1 MDIATT
7 DPSGSVVARSA
18 TSGEDRA
25 VVDRGAIDTIPVV
38 EVTPPAE
45 GRSRIRMTLAYDGS
59 KFHGMAE
66 NRDVVTVVGTV
77 REVIERVI
85 GHEVEIAMAGRTD
98 AGVHAWGQV
107 ISFDVPTDLLGPL
120 GATGR
125 DAGRASPANLARA
138 INRVCVPSIVVRDA
152 RLAAR
157 DFDARF
163 SAISR
168 RYRYTILNRPV
179 PDPFLAATSW
189 WVPHDLDLGALR
201 LGCDALYGSHDFAAF
216 CRRPKPVDRP
226 DHPIARPA
234 SLVRRVTDAT
244 WHDLGDGILRFEIEA
259 SSFCHQMVR
268 SVVGTLV
275 EMGRGRR
282 RPGEMAGIIRTG
294 DRAAAGGLAPPQG
307 LCLWAVGYRGGPD
320 EAESLSGL
328 TGGVRP

>member
-1 MDIATT
+1 MDMSTT
-7 DPSGSVVARSA
+7 DPSGSVVARSGSSSDTDAGARSGIGSA
-18 TSGEDRA
+18 TGS
-25 VVDRGAIDTIPVV
+25 VDVIPVV

-59 KFHGMAE
+59 RFHGMAE
-66 NRDVVTVVGTV
+66 NRGVATVVGTV

-98 AGVHAWGQV
+98 TGVHAWGQV
-107 ISFDVPTDLLGPL
+107 ISFDVPTELLGAL

-168 RYRYTILNRPV
+168 RYRYTIVNRPV

-189 WVPHDLDLGALR
+189 WVPHELDLGALR
-201 LGCDALYGSHDFAAF
+201 LGCDALHGSHDFSAF
-216 CRRPKPVDRP
+216 CRRPKPADP
-226 DHPIARPA
+226 TAPA
-234 SLVRRVTDAT
+234 APLVRRVTDAS

-282 RPGEMAGIIRTG
+282 RPGEMAGIIRAR

-307 LCLWAVGYRGGPD
+307 LCLWEVGYRG
-320 EAESLSGL
+320 ESDSD
-328 TGGVRP
+328 R